1 MPGRWFGMNLVGK
14 IITVSILVASVFFMA
29 VAMAVYATHR
39 NWRDALLTP
48 DVGLQARYE
57 AAQKKNKEL
66 TEEAAKLKQ
75 QFDAEKAAK
84 MQALAKLEAELEAA
98 RAELKE
104 LDVKQADLAKAKAE
118 AVAAM
123 NETQGQ
129 TAGSRKELEAQ
140 RTAVAE
146 ARKDRDAHFQ
156 EVVRLTDE
164 LNQAANEKDLLQK
177 RTTEL
182 AKDVAKT
189 EQVLRKAVH

>member
-1 MPGRWFGMNLVGK
+1 
-14 IITVSILVASVFFMA
+14 MA
-29 VAMAVYATHR
+29 VAMAVYATHT
-39 NWRDALLTP
+39 NWREAMIAP
-48 DVGLQARYE
+48 DVGLQAKYE

-75 QFDAEKAAK
+75 QFETEKAAK
-84 MQALAKLEAELEAA
+84 IQALAKLEAELEAA
-98 RAELKE
+98 RGELKTLE
-104 LDVKQADLAKAKAE
+104 VKLADLQKAKGV

-123 NETQGQ
+123 NDTQEKTTGL
-129 TAGSRKELEAQ
+129 RKELDGQ
-140 RTAVAE
+140 RTAVAD

-177 RTTEL
+177 RTAEL
-182 AKDVAKT
+182 AKDVAKA

>member
-1 MPGRWFGMNLVGK
+1 MNLVGK
-14 IITVSILVASVFFMA
+14 IITVSILVAAVFFMA
-29 VAMAVYATHR
+29 VAMAVYATHK
-39 NWRDALLTP
+39 NWRDAITTP

-75 QFDAEKAAK
+75 QFDAEKTAK
-84 MQALAKLEAELEAA
+84 MQALAKLEVELEAA
-98 RAELKE
+98 RAELRE
-104 LDVKQADLAKAKAE
+104 LDAKLADLQKSKVAV
-118 AVAAM
+118 VAAM
-123 NETQGQ
+123 NETQTQ
-129 TAGSRKELEAQ
+129 TAAARKDLAVE

-177 RTTEL
+177 RTVEL
-182 AKDVAKT
+182 TKDVAKA
-189 EQVLRKAVH
+189 EQVLQRAAH